1 MNGLAKSL
9 AELDELADETLMKS
23 SAAEDTQDKDED
35 VKPEE
40 ISDDS
45 TDTDA
50 DAESNDAEDTKDEE
64 SNDEVKKSGDV
75 EDITDGADD
84 ADMEKS
90 CGGCDD
96 TKKSEDSEEIPAA
109 DEEAEDEDEAADE
122 EEVEKSIRDD
132 FAADERIQKGMEA
145 SEFLGAIVEVISK
158 SLSDVQY
165 DVISGQKTQAG
176 ATDILAKS
184 LKASLDMNA
193 QLRED
198 NARLTRRINKI
209 EKSMA
214 SGFDRIMDSLD
225 EISSQPVGMRKSVG
239 SMQVIDRNFG
249 ASIEGTPVKGGFD
262 SLNKSTVM
270 DILTREMYAGN
281 PSVST
286 SDIIGYE
293 SGAPLRQDLQ
303 QLVVSKAN

>member
-9 AELDELADETLMKS
+9 AELDELADEMLMKS

-50 DAESNDAEDTKDEE
+50 DAESNDAEDTNDEE

-75 EDITDGADD
+75 EDITDGAND

-158 SLSDVQY
+158 SLSGVQY